1 MIVCHCFGVS
11 HREVLTAL
19 ADGAL
24 SVSQIARRCGA
35 ARDCGTCA
43 ITINAMLREFRA
55 ERIEAAAAAS
65 HAPSPHSVE
74 EGGSCAETATSSRH

>member
-55 ERIEAAAAAS
+55 ERIEAAATART
-65 HAPSPHSVE
+65 PSPHGVE
-74 EGGSCAETATSSRH
+74 EGGSCAETAT